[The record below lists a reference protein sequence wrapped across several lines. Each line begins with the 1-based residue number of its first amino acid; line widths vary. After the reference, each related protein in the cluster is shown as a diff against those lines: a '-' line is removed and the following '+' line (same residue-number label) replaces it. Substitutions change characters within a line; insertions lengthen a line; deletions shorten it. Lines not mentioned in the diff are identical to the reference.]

1 MRGKSVG
8 HFRMGECPDLGVTP
22 AEGGE
27 GCFEEG
33 MGQDREGDAA
43 GSGVSISP
51 SIWGWGCGRGT
62 FAGSSTKSTGQNK
75 VQRALVLPKRKSEVK
90 VEENK

>member
-22 AEGGE
+22 AGGE

-33 MGQDREGDAA
+33 MWQDRDRDAA

-51 SIWGWGCGRGT
+51 SNWG
-62 FAGSSTKSTGQNK
+62 
-75 VQRALVLPKRKSEVK
+75 
-90 VEENK
+90 